1 MKHIHRYQRG
11 KLGNN
16 GYIIY
21 KCNLPTCN
29 HYISKDLVSGKLCLC
44 NRCGDEM
51 IMDREAMTLAK
62 PHCKDCTISKKP
74 KLGKL
79 KNVIEELGI

>member
-1 MKHIHRYQRG
+1 
-11 KLGNN
+11 
-16 GYIIY
+16 
-21 KCNLPTCN
+21 
-29 HYISKDLVSGKLCLC
+29 
-44 NRCGDEM
+44 M